1 MLLHP
6 RGHLFPVRPIRPA
19 LPELL
24 LVLIVLPVILRLG
37 LELPLLGRL
46 AGIFPLV
53 PGLEPIRGALLLLA
67 CVESVLVIIAILIA
81 ILLRLS
87 HLLPILILPIPARVR
102 AKAVFPEITGG
113 PNIKPILIPDLP
125 VHTKNP
131 SGGEVLGLRM
141 GPLTF
146 IRQVLHTFQ
155 LFPGCAQEKAVAFLA
170 RLESVQRQ
178 GHIPGSHSQ
187 ESADGY
193 HRISNAAL
201 LEIDDHVIDSSNP
214 FILVIANFHADQIT
228 GLVNLL
234 DSALLLALSVGLGA
248 APVFLAIPRLGMR
261 SEGDGCCQ

>member
-1 MLLHP
+1 VQRDMLLHP

-81 ILLRLS
+81 IL
-87 HLLPILILPIPARVR
+87 ILPIPARVR

-155 LFPGCAQEKAVAFLA
+155 LFPGCAQEKAVAFPA
-170 RLESVQRQ
+170 RLESLQRQ
-178 GHIPGSHSQ
+178 GHIPRPHSQ

-193 HRISNAAL
+193 HGISNAAL
-201 LEIDDHVIDSSNP
+201 LEIDDHVINSSDP

-234 DSALLLALSVGLGA
+234 DGAFLLALSVGLSA

-261 SEGDGCCQ
+261 SEGDGCC